1 MMKIIRRILACIAVL
16 ILLTVLG
23 GGYWIFTYHG
33 PPAKRP
39 DLIKVPEALGPP
51 PKGFMSEGVLYAA
64 FALQEIGWYHLDT
77 IELKDAVT
85 VPPDIKE
92 ELNITYGTGGGEPL
106 ALDLYSPDYLSAP
119 VPGII
124 FIHGGSWRTGKRQ
137 DYKFYTTRFAR
148 HGYVAATVSYRLK
161 EAGYFPNCVEDVK
174 CAVRWMRAN
183 AEKLHVDPN
192 RIAVIGGSAGGH
204 LSMMVGYS
212 SDVPELEGT
221 GGNPG
226 VSSAVQ
232 AVIDLYG
239 PVDFTIK
246 ETRDHPLLTGFMQGT
261 YEQFPDKFVK
271 ASPITYLD
279 PKDPPT
285 LIFHGT
291 IDSLVP
297 VKQSDMLAERF
308 QQMGK
313 VYWYDRMD
321 GWPHA
326 MDVANPVNQRV
337 EQVAIAFLE
346 EVFGP
351 PAPAAGTES
360 ASLAKGS

>member
-1 MMKIIRRILACIAVL
+1 MLRTILRSIAFVFMVT
-16 ILLTVLG
+16 LLAG
-23 GGYWIFTYHG
+23 AYWLFIVTG

-39 DLIKVPEALGPP
+39 DLVNVPASLGAPP
-51 PKGFMSEGVLYAA
+51 RGFMSEGLLYAA
-64 FALQEIGWYHLDT
+64 FALHKIGWYSLDV
-77 IELKDAVT
+77 LDADATVS
-85 VPPDIKE
+85 VPPEIKE
-92 ELNITYGTGGGEPL
+92 ETNIVYGTGGGNPL
-106 ALDLYSPDYLSAP
+106 ELDLYSPDYLSGP

-124 FIHGGSWRTGKRQ
+124 FIHGGGWRTGKRQ
-137 DYKFYTTRFAR
+137 DYKFYTTRFAK
-148 HGYVAATVSYRLK
+148 HGYVVATISYRLK

-204 LSMMVGYS
+204 LSMMAGYS
-212 SDVPELEGT
+212 SDVPEFEGT

-239 PVDFTIK
+239 PVDFTVA

-261 YEQFPDKFVK
+261 YEQVPDKFVK

-279 PKDPPT
+279 PRDPPT
-285 LIFHGT
+285 LIIHGT

-297 VKQSDMLAERF
+297 VEQSDMLAEKMKA
-308 QQMGK
+308 MGNM
-313 VYWYDRMD
+313 YWYDRID

-326 MDVANPVNQRV
+326 MDIANPVNQRV
-337 EQVAIAFLE
+337 EKVAIAFLQ

-351 PAPAAGTES
+351 ATPKAAPEGV
-360 ASLAKGS
+360 LPDVR

>member
-1 MMKIIRRILACIAVL
+1 MLKTILRSIALVFTIAVL
-16 ILLTVLG
+16 AG
-23 GGYWIFTYHG
+23 AYWLFIYTG

-39 DLIKVPEALGPP
+39 DLVNVPPSLGAPP
-51 PKGFMSEGVLYAA
+51 RGFMSEGLLYAA
-64 FALQEIGWYHLDT
+64 FALHEMGWYKMDVLDV
-77 IELKDAVT
+77 DAPIS
-85 VPPDIKE
+85 VPPGIKE
-92 ELNITYGTGGGEPL
+92 ETNIVYGTGGGTPL
-106 ALDLYSPDYLSAP
+106 ELDLYSPNFTTGP

-124 FIHGGSWRTGKRQ
+124 FIHGGGWRSGKRQ
-137 DYKFYTTRFAR
+137 DYKFYTTRFAT
-148 HGYVAATVSYRLK
+148 HGYVVATVTYRLK

-204 LSMMVGYS
+204 LSMMAGYS
-212 SDVPELEGT
+212 ADVPELEGN

-239 PVDFTIK
+239 PVDFTIE

-261 YEQFPDKFVK
+261 YAQVPDKFVK

-291 IDSLVP
+291 IDTLVP
-297 VKQSDMLAERF
+297 VEQSDLLAEKLKS
-308 QQMGK
+308 MGMK
-313 VYWYDRMD
+313 YWYDRID

-326 MDVANPVNQRV
+326 MDIANPVNQRV
-337 EQVAIAFLE
+337 EQVSIAFLE
-346 EVFGP
+346 EVFGAASAP
-351 PAPAAGTES
+351 SAAPATGGNS
-360 ASLAKGS
+360 